1 MSQQPP
7 HFWISAVA
15 GRDAGVSGR
24 SWRAAASSSRFAR
37 AAQGFTLLEL
47 MIVIVIIGVV
57 LALSPPLFSSGVTSA
72 EQRAVARSVAQ
83 TLRFARSEAIA
94 NRTDVGVE
102 FNLENRTYQ
111 LPGGK
116 RRGKWPETIALEL
129 TTTAAETVDPKHAY
143 VRFYSDGGSTGG
155 RVTLKVKEREYRI
168 DIGWLN
174 GRVAIEES

>member
-1 MSQQPP
+1 MKHRLRLARLVGAALPRP
-7 HFWISAVA
+7 FRLYSA
-15 GRDAGVSGR
+15 G
-24 SWRAAASSSRFAR
+24 RAAAAPTGPHR
-37 AAQGFTLLEL
+37 AHGFTLLEL
-47 MIVIVIIGVV
+47 MIVIVIIGLV
-57 LALSPPLFSSGVTSA
+57 LALSPPLFSAGVTSA

-102 FNLENRTYQ
+102 FNMENRTYQ

-116 RRGKWPETIALEL
+116 KRGKWPETIQLEL
-129 TTTAAETVDPKHAY
+129 TTTAAETVDAKRAN

-174 GRVAIEES
+174 GRVAIDES

>member
-1 MSQQPP
+1 MQR
-7 HFWISAVA
+7 
-15 GRDAGVSGR
+15 GTE
-24 SWRAAASSSRFAR
+24 
-37 AAQGFTLLEL
+37 GFTLLEL
-47 MIVIVIIGVV
+47 MVVIVIIGIV

-72 EQRAVARSVAQ
+72 EQRSVARAVAQ

-102 FNLENRTYQ
+102 FNLETRTYQ

-116 RRGKWPETIALEL
+116 KRGKWPATMQLDL
-129 TTTAAETVDPKHAY
+129 TTTAAETVDAKHAY

-174 GRVAIEES
+174 GRVAIDES

>member
-1 MSQQPP
+1 M
-7 HFWISAVA
+7 IGLV
-15 GRDAGVSGR
+15 G
-24 SWRAAASSSRFAR
+24 AR
-37 AAQGFTLLEL
+37 RLAHGFTLLEL
-47 MIVIVIIGVV
+47 MVVIVIIGAV
-57 LALSPPLFSSGVTSA
+57 LALSPPLFSAGVTAA
-72 EQRAVARSVAQ
+72 EQRSVTRAVAQ

-102 FNLENRTYQ
+102 FNLEERTYQ

-116 RRGKWPETIALEL
+116 KRGKWPSTIELGL
-129 TTTAAETVDPKHAY
+129 TTTEAETVDPKHGY

-155 RVTLKVKEREYRI
+155 RVTLKYKEREYRI

>member
-1 MSQQPP
+1 MCRLLVARPVG
-7 HFWISAVA
+7 SALPRPVGAQEA
-15 GRDAGVSGR
+15 GRGR
-24 SWRAAASSSRFAR
+24 ASPTTQTRNH
-37 AAQGFTLLEL
+37 GFTLLEL
-47 MIVIVIIGVV
+47 MIVIVIIGIV
-57 LALSPPLFSSGVTSA
+57 LALSPPLFSAGVTSA

-94 NRTDVGVE
+94 KRTDVGVE
-102 FNLENRTYQ
+102 FNLEDRTFQ

-116 RRGKWPETIALEL
+116 KGGKWPATIQLDL

-174 GRVAIEES
+174 GRIAIDES

>member
-1 MSQQPP
+1 MKHRLRLARFVGAALPRPFRLS
-7 HFWISAVA
+7 SA
-15 GRDAGVSGR
+15 GRG
-24 SWRAAASSSRFAR
+24 AAAPTGSHR
-37 AAQGFTLLEL
+37 AHGFTLLEL
-47 MIVIVIIGVV
+47 MIVIVIIGLV
-57 LALSPPLFSSGVTSA
+57 LALSPPLFSAGVTSA

-102 FNLENRTYQ
+102 FNMENRTYQ

-116 RRGKWPETIALEL
+116 KRGKWPETIQLEL
-129 TTTAAETVDPKHAY
+129 TTTAAETVDAKRAN

-174 GRVAIEES
+174 GRVAIDES